1 MKIGI
6 VTVWFE
12 RGAGYVSQQYKK
24 MLEQEHEVYVYA
36 RGGEYFAK
44 NDEHWD
50 NEKITWDNYSYFR
63 VPTFLN
69 LKRFEKWIS
78 DNEIEIVFFNE
89 QHWWL
94 PVALCNE
101 LGVKTGSY
109 IDYYTKETIPLFKN
123 YDFLICNTKRHYEAF
138 SWHPQCFF
146 VPWGTD
152 VDLFKPQITTADKN
166 AKIRF
171 FHSAGFNPY
180 RKGTD
185 LIIKAFNQIDSSDA
199 KLIVHTQVDLG
210 IYFPD
215 LEATIEKLT
224 RNNQLEIHTKTV
236 TAPGLYHLGN
246 VYVYPSRLDG
256 IGLTMSEAL
265 ACGLPLIAS
274 DCPPM
279 NEFIVEG
286 ENGKLVSIDSYGM
299 RKDGYYWPECYP
311 SVNSLK
317 EAMEFY
323 TQHEDLIEIF
333 QQKARSYAVENLDWK
348 TNGKVINSLFSSL
361 KISEGKDP
369 ESIKNFEN
377 NRYFYKKRT
386 SLKLIWFTFF
396 KVKPFAKKAIRFT
409 KKVIRSKK

>member
-24 MLEQEHEVYVYA
+24 ILEQEHEVYIYA
-36 RGGEYFAK
+36 RGGEHFAK
-44 NDEHWD
+44 NDSHWD
-50 NEKITWDNYSYFR
+50 DGKITWDNYSYFR

-69 LKRFEKWIS
+69 LKRFKKWIS

-94 PVALCNE
+94 PVLLCNE
-101 LGVKTGSY
+101 MGIKTGSY
-109 IDYYTKETIPLFKN
+109 IDYYTKETVPFFKS

-146 VPWGTD
+146 IPWGTD
-152 VDLFKPQITTADKN
+152 VDIFKPQITVPDKTH
-166 AKIRF
+166 KINF

-185 LIIKAFNQIDSSDA
+185 LAIKAFDSLNAPEA
-199 KLIVHTQVDLG
+199 KLIIHTQVDLG
-210 IYFPD
+210 IYFPGLD
-215 LEATIEKLT
+215 PVIEKLL
-224 RNNQLEIHTKTV
+224 RRNQLEILTKTV
-236 TAPGLYHLGN
+236 PAPGLYHLGN

-256 IGLTMSEAL
+256 IGLTMSEGL

-286 ENGKLVSIDSYGM
+286 ENGKLVSIDSYEM
-299 RKDGYYWPECYP
+299 RKDGYYWPECNP
-311 SVNSLK
+311 SVDSLK
-317 EAMEFY
+317 EAMDFY
-323 TQHEDLIEIF
+323 VENADKIETY
-333 QQKARSYAVENLDWK
+333 QQKARAYALENLNWAV
-348 TNGKVINSLFSSL
+348 NAEPINQLFQSVG
-361 KISEGKDP
+361 IIENKDL
-369 ESIKNFEN
+369 EFINQFEN
-377 NRYFYKKRT
+377 NRFFYKKRT
-386 SLKLIWFTFF
+386 SLKLVWFAFH
-396 KVKPFAKKAIRFT
+396 KAKPFAKKVIRLT
-409 KKVIRSKK
+409 KKIFKIK

>member
-24 MLEQEHEVYVYA
+24 ILEQEHDVYIYA

-44 NDEHWD
+44 NDNHWD
-50 NEKITWDNYSYFR
+50 DGKITWDNYSYFR

-69 LKRFEKWIS
+69 LQRFKNWIL
-78 DNEIEIVFFNE
+78 DNGIEIVFFNE

-94 PVALCNE
+94 PVLLCNQ

-109 IDYYTKETIPLFKN
+109 VDYYTKETVPFFKS

-146 VPWGTD
+146 IPWGTD
-152 VDLFKPQITTADKN
+152 TTVFKPQNAVSDKTGN
-166 AKIRF
+166 IRF

-185 LIIKAFNQIDSSDA
+185 LVIEAFDRINTPDA
-199 KLIVHTQVDLG
+199 KLIIHTQVDLG
-210 IYFPD
+210 TYFSKLDPI
-215 LEATIEKLT
+215 IEKL
-224 RNNQLEIHTKTV
+224 RRSNQLEIHTKTV
-236 TAPGLYHLGN
+236 PAPGLYHLGN

-311 SVNSLK
+311 SVDSLK
-317 EAMEFY
+317 EAMNFY
-323 TQHEDLIEIF
+323 VENADKMETF
-333 QQKARSYAVENLDWK
+333 QQNARTYALDNLNWIENAK
-348 TNGKVINSLFSSL
+348 PINELFRSVR
-361 KISEGKDP
+361 IIENKDL
-369 ESIKNFEN
+369 EFIKRFEN

-386 SLKLIWFTFF
+386 SLKLVWFTFH
-396 KVKPFAKKAIRFT
+396 KTKPFAKK
-409 KKVIRSKK
+409 VIRLTKRILKKNK

>member
-24 MLEQEHEVYVYA
+24 VLEQEHDVFIYA

-44 NDEHWD
+44 NDIHWD

-69 LKRFEKWIS
+69 LKKFKKWIL
-78 DNEIEIVFFNE
+78 DNELEIVFFNE
-89 QHWWL
+89 QHWWT
-94 PVALCNE
+94 PVLLCNQ
-101 LGVKTGSY
+101 LGIKTGSY
-109 IDYYTKETIPLFKN
+109 IDYYTKETVPFFKS
-123 YDFLICNTKRHYEAF
+123 YDFLICNTERHYEVF

-146 VPWGTD
+146 IPWGTD
-152 VDLFKPQITTADKN
+152 VDIFKPQITASDN
-166 AKIRF
+166 ANEIRF

-185 LIIKAFNQIDSSDA
+185 FLIKAFDKINTLNA
-199 KLIVHTQVDLG
+199 RLIIHTQVDLK
-210 IYFPD
+210 IYFPELD
-215 LEATIEKLT
+215 SIIEKLIQS
-224 RNNQLEIHTKTV
+224 NKLEILTKTV

-246 VYVYPSRLDG
+246 IYVYPSRLDG

-279 NEFIVEG
+279 NEFIVEE
-286 ENGKLVSIDSYGM
+286 ENGKLVSIESYGM

-311 SVNSLK
+311 SVDSLK
-317 EAMEFY
+317 EAMIFY
-323 TQHEDLIEIF
+323 IENADKIETYQQNARTYAVNNLNWMENAKVIGEIF
-333 QQKARSYAVENLDWK
+333 QSVKIIEN
-348 TNGKVINSLFSSL
+348 
-361 KISEGKDP
+361 KDL
-369 ESIKNFEN
+369 ESINRFEN
-377 NRYFYKKRT
+377 DRFFYKKRT
-386 SLKLIWFTFF
+386 SLKLVWFVFY
-396 KVKPFAKKAIRFT
+396 KIKPHV
-409 KKVIRSKK
+409 KKVIRATKSIWKFK